1 MYLIASTNSSIPMN
15 CVAGTLPCAY
25 GEHVPALFWQPAIG
39 SGNTRPSAW
48 YEPSLVATGV
58 AIAGAA
64 KTDTAAVAAT
74 RATSR
79 IKRNPR
85 LGKPC
90 LERSLIEAFRAL
102 RRFPGV
108 TPQLLACSSVYACS
122 CHRKGAVNERM
133 EAIAGCPGD
142 D

>member
-58 AIAGAA
+58 AVAGAA
-64 KTDTAAVAAT
+64 RTSAAAIAATAAS
-74 RATSR
+74 SR

-85 LGKPC
+85 LGKP
-90 LERSLIEAFRAL
+90 SLGEVLSKHFL
-102 RRFPGV
+102 RRAGSRDQRLNFSLALAFMPAVV
-108 TPQLLACSSVYACS
+108 T
-122 CHRKGAVNERM
+122 ER
-133 EAIAGCPGD
+133 
-142 D
+142 